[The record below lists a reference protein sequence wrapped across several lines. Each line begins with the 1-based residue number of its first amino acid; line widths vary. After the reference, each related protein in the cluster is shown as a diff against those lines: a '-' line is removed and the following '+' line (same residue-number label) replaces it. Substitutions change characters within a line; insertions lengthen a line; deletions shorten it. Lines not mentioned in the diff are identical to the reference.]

1 MALVYR
7 GRGPVLPPRPAG
19 VAPPLPRPRTPVYLR
34 DPTRP
39 PPRAR
44 TGGPPPVSEQL
55 LAVMRDGRYHHVA
68 ALEAH
73 LPGGE
78 WARAMGLLLGSGY
91 VFDHQPG
98 CFRLRRRSPDEG
110 VPLLADVLCGED
122 ASGDGVAEVEVESP
136 VVPAS
141 TPPVGVE
148 GSEGGE
154 SPGVPGEAAGF
165 DPSGDQAAAGAG
177 PRLLLSSGKDELFL
191 PAAASATMT
200 AAILAKK
207 SSGKTYLGMVLVEEL
222 LKVGRVPVVVV
233 DPTGVWAPGLRATAD
248 GEPSPYPVL
257 TIGGNHGDVPL
268 GTGESYAGEGRL
280 AAAVVDRVRP
290 SSVILD
296 VSNMTIGRQH
306 EFVADFGEG
315 LFATSL
321 RSPIL
326 LVVDEADEFAP
337 QVLTTSVHQ
346 KRSLEVL
353 DRIIR
358 RGRTKGL
365 GSVLITQRAAVL
377 NKNVLS
383 QVDTLFLLCML
394 APSDLESV
402 SDWLRHVVPVSQ
414 RVECLGQ
421 LPSLP
426 PGEAFYLRAGASPQF
441 RKFVVRRRDTFDSS
455 YTPEYDVKRAV
466 PVLAKVSKEVLAV
479 AREIMC
485 VSRGEVET

>member
-1 MALVYR
+1 M
-7 GRGPVLPPRPAG
+7 
-19 VAPPLPRPRTPVYLR
+19 
-34 DPTRP
+34 
-39 PPRAR
+39 
-44 TGGPPPVSEQL
+44 SEQL
-55 LAVMRDGRYHHVA
+55 LAIMRDGRYHHVT

-73 LPGGE
+73 LPGAE

-91 VFDHQPG
+91 TFDHVPAA
-98 CFRLRRRSPDEG
+98 FRLRRRKPGEV

-122 ASGDGVAEVEVESP
+122 AVGDGVAEAAAPATP
-136 VVPAS
+136 VPPPA
-141 TPPVGVE
+141 PLPGRE
-148 GSEGGE
+148 EGE
-154 SPGVPGEAAGF
+154 SRGSASEASGF
-165 DPSGDQAAAGAG
+165 DTGVDQVVVGSV
-177 PRLLLSSGKDELFL
+177 PKLLLSSGEDELSL
-191 PAAASATMT
+191 PAASSSTMT

-207 SSGKTYLGMVLVEEL
+207 SSGKTYLGMVLVEEF

-248 GEPSPYPVL
+248 GQPSPYPIL
-257 TIGGNHGDVPL
+257 TIGGNYGDLPL
-268 GTGESYAGEGRL
+268 TDGAYQGKL
-280 AAAVVDRVRP
+280 VAAVVDRVRP
-290 SSVILD
+290 HSVILD
-296 VSNMTIGRQH
+296 VSNLTVARQH
-306 EFVADFGEG
+306 EVVADFGEG
-315 LFATSL
+315 LFATAL

-337 QVLTTSVHQ
+337 QVLTTSAHQ
-346 KRSLEVL
+346 KRSLDVL

-402 SDWLRHVVPVSQ
+402 SDWLRHVVPVGQ

-421 LPSLP
+421 LPSLQ
-426 PGEAFYLRAGASPQF
+426 PGEAFYLRAGASTQF

-455 YTPEYDVKRAV
+455 YTPNYEVERVA
-466 PVLAKVSKEVLAV
+466 PVLARVSGEVLSV
-479 AREIMC
+479 AREIMRA
-485 VSRGEVET
+485 SEREAET

>member
-1 MALVYR
+1 LMR
-7 GRGPVLPPRPAG
+7 GGGYHPVD
-19 VAPPLPRPRTPVYLR
+19 V
-34 DPTRP
+34 
-39 PPRAR
+39 
-44 TGGPPPVSEQL
+44 
-55 LAVMRDGRYHHVA
+55 
-68 ALEAH
+68 LEGL

-78 WARAMGLLLGSGY
+78 WVRAMGSLLKSGY
-91 VFDHQPG
+91 TFDHLPG
-98 CFRLRRRSPDEG
+98 KNLPGLFRLRRRTPTEK

-122 ASGDGVAEVEVESP
+122 VCGDGAVEVAAAATP
-136 VVPAS
+136 GKVVEEA
-141 TPPVGVE
+141 
-148 GSEGGE
+148 GGE
-154 SPGVPGEAAGF
+154 SPAGTGESTGF
-165 DPSGDQAAAGAG
+165 DPRGDQAAVVGSS
-177 PRLLLSSGKDELFL
+177 LLLSSGEDVLSL

-200 AAILAKK
+200 AAVLAKK

-233 DPTGVWAPGLRATAD
+233 DPTGVWAPGLRAAA
-248 GEPSPYPVL
+248 GGGPSPYPVL
-257 TIGGNHGDVPL
+257 TLGGNYGDLPL
-268 GTGESYAGEGRL
+268 TDGAYQGTL

-296 VSNMTIGRQH
+296 VSNMVASRQH
-306 EFVADFGEG
+306 EFVADFGEA
-315 LFATSL
+315 LFATTL
-321 RSPIL
+321 RSPL
-326 LVVDEADEFAP
+326 HLVVDEADEFAP
-337 QVLTTSVHQ
+337 QVLSTSVHQ

-365 GSVLITQRAAVL
+365 GSTLITQRAAVL

-394 APSDLESV
+394 APSDLDSV

-426 PGEAFYLRAGASPQF
+426 PGTAFYLRAGASPQF
-441 RKFVVRRRDTFDSS
+441 RKFEVRRRDTFDSS
-455 YTPEYDVKRAV
+455 YTPSYDVERVV
-466 PVLAKVSKEVLAV
+466 PVLAKVPEEVLAV

-485 VSRGEVET
+485 PNQGKEV